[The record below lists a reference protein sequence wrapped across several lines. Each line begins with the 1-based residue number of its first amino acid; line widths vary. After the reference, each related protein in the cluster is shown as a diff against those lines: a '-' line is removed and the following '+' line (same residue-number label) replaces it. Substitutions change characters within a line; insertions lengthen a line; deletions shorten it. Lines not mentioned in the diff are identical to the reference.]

1 MAKTKDVARFKM
13 TFPPN
18 VMGEPFMY
26 KLSKEMKVVPNILRG
41 RIADT
46 NAWLEIEIA
55 GSKANINKAIKFLEE
70 KGVAITQLKS

>member
-1 MAKTKDVARFKM
+1 MAAKNKVVRYKM
-13 TFPPN
+13 FFPQN
-18 VMGEPFMY
+18 TLGEPFMY

-70 KGVAITQLKS
+70 KGVAITQLKN